1 MVSNKERLQANN
13 AELQELIG
21 MAEALPDDESV
32 AIADS
37 ILDKTI
43 QSFTSKKLTNLGTYA
58 LYNCMRLISITL
70 PEVTSIAG
78 YACRSCIAL
87 QTVYAP
93 KCSTV
98 YIQAF
103 YGCKNLLEI
112 NFPACT
118 RTVSSCFH
126 GCSQMKKADF
136 GTALTIAAQSFAYCS
151 ALDTLILRGSTVS
164 TLENVS
170 ALTSTHI
177 ASGTGYIY
185 VPSSLVDSYK
195 AATNWSTYA
204 AQIRAIEDYPDIT
217 GG

>member
-1 MVSNKERLQANN
+1 MTNKERLQANN

-58 LYNCMRLISITL
+58 LCNCMSLISITL

-136 GTALTIAAQSFAYCS
+136 GTALTIASQTFAYCS

-170 ALTSTHI
+170 ALTSTPI